1 MSDHNHLPNEEDI
14 INSKTSMEKMS
25 SAITP
30 ARSNVTATSSSNNI
44 NNENNNDITVR
55 PTNSYIHA
63 NLAKRMELLEQRFTS
78 PQQQPQDPFPNQSD
92 SRSNS
97 GSHFERS
104 NHLSFHD
111 NSRHSH
117 SVGFPSS
124 SRRSSGNNNNSNNNS
139 RSSNKS
145 APSQSSSSIV
155 SGSNAATRI
164 ISNSLTH
171 NNKITNRENNFSSVE
186 HSRDQSM
193 SSVSRLS
200 GQGVPA
206 SGGPPALQSY
216 SRSLEEVNKAVEIQI
231 QKATASKENNKPSSR
246 KQSYPQ
252 KKEETVYHQNH
263 AVPASGAATG
273 GSTLSTSRK
282 RNRASS
288 AEQNGGNVT
297 AMMNQTTN
305 SKQGLITS
313 MITSPT
319 NRQNSS
325 SSNHSKTDSLLA
337 AAQSQQRTA
346 SGGHN
351 KRGNGSKQRRLDSFI
366 SSFGKKSN
374 GKAPAKRHN
383 AAGSTTS
390 LPVINSPRVM
400 KQVFEEGDA
409 NAKITHSEMERL
421 RERCDDLV
429 KQCIDKEEQLKAV
442 SNNRTIMHSSL
453 KTELLRKEKE
463 IAEMK
468 DSFLQKSSQSRKAI
482 EDMLR
487 ENAAK
492 EFKESRQKL
501 ASDGARLGRLT
512 YSRAG
517 LRTVETWE
525 HGYAMNALK
534 VEKSNLI
541 RKKKILEMRQKELKK
556 KASSKEK
563 TLSNANLRTVSPSDV
578 NAFPVENMD
587 ELDRISTEES
597 LKMHLSNIKRKENK
611 ILSEESMLEREK
623 IAHIRDLKRVANE
636 DASRFK
642 SHPKVFTFTCF
653 WCW

>member
-1 MSDHNHLPNEEDI
+1 MSDHNQPLNEEAI
-14 INSKTSMEKMS
+14 TNSKTSMNNEMS

-30 ARSNVTATSSSNNI
+30 ARSNVTATSNI
-44 NNENNNDITVR
+44 HNDHNNDVTVR
-55 PTNSYIHA
+55 PYIHA

-78 PQQQPQDPFPNQSD
+78 PQQQPQDPFPNHSD

-97 GSHFERS
+97 RSNFERS
-104 NHLSFHD
+104 NHLSFPD

-164 ISNSLTH
+164 ISNSLTQ
-171 NNKITNRENNFSSVE
+171 NQSRENNFSSVE

-200 GQGVPA
+200 GQG
-206 SGGPPALQSY
+206 GGPPVVQSY

-231 QKATASKENNKPSSR
+231 QKATASKENHKPSSR

-263 AVPASGAATG
+263 PVPASGAATG

-282 RNRASS
+282 RNRTSS
-288 AEQNGGNVT
+288 AEQSGGNVT

-337 AAQSQQRTA
+337 AAQSHQRNA
-346 SGGHN
+346 SGGNN

-374 GKAPAKRHN
+374 GKAPAKRHS
-383 AAGSTTS
+383 AAGSTNS

-400 KQVFEEGDA
+400 KQVFTERDG
-409 NAKITHSEMERL
+409 NVKITHSEMERL
-421 RERCDDLV
+421 RERCDELA

-468 DSFLQKSSQSRKAI
+468 DSFLLKSSQSRKAI

-534 VEKSNLI
+534 AEKSNLI

-563 TLSNANLRTVSPSDV
+563 TLSNANVRTGSPSDV

-597 LKMHLSNIKRKENK
+597 LKMHLSNIKRKESK

-642 SHPKVFTFTCF
+642 SHPKVFTFICF
-653 WCW
+653 CCW